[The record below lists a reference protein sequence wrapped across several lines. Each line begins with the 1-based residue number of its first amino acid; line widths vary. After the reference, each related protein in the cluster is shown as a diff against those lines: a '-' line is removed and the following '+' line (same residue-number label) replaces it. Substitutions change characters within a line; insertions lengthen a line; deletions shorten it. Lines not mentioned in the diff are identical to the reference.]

1 MATDFCSIIDGI
13 RKEIIRSLETGPK
26 TIKEISQETNIAAPM
41 IQSLM
46 HDLLIDKCVR
56 YNGGRPMVYS
66 KAEKTIFTMPAR
78 EEWKGSP
85 MPYTRPGSY
94 SPPEKPRVCMVSKA
108 NYHSD
113 YVYSRADYIRK

>member
-1 MATDFCSIIDGI
+1 MTTDVCSFIDKI
-13 RKEIIRSLETGPK
+13 REEIISSLETGPK

-46 HDLLIDKCVR
+46 HDLLIDKSIK

-66 KAEKTIFTMPAR
+66 KAEKIVFTIPVR
-78 EEWKGSP
+78 EEWKGTP

-94 SPPEKPRVCMVSKA
+94 SQPEKPRVSMISKA

-113 YVYSRADYIRK
+113 YVYSRMDYIRK